1 MSSGSVL
8 GLGSQK
14 NEGLNLRARLES
26 AVGRVTVTGV
36 SGDREALTVLA
47 AHPQPFLIV
56 IIPTRFVE
64 EEHGSLITG
73 VKQAIPL
80 SENVHAS

>member
-26 AVGRVTVTGV
+26 ALGRVTVTGV
-36 SGDREALTVLA
+36 SGDRETLTVLA

-56 IIPTRFVE
+56 IIPTRFAE
-64 EEHGSLITG
+64 EDLGSLTTG
-73 VKQAIPL
+73 MKQATPL